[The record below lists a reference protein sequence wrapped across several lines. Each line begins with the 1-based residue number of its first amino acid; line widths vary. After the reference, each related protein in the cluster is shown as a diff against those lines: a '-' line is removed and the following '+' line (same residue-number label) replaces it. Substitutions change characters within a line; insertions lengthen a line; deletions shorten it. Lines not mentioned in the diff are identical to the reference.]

1 MADAD
6 DGAGVE
12 KNGLMAIELDE
23 SLSAAC
29 GEERRK
35 DLRQAVDDLLE
46 ENSFALEGKQAENGS
61 GPFILRLAL
70 IENRLIFSVLD
81 QHGRGIAA
89 HILSLSPLRRAI
101 QDYNLI
107 CGSYSESVHS
117 LPAERLEAIDM
128 TRRAKTQGTQL
139 DIDDIPEAA
148 TVDGTQI
155 VETNLMLKSAQ
166 QAMNHLPAD
175 QR

>member
-128 TRRAKTQGTQL
+128 TRRALHDEGARMLAARLRGKIRL
-139 DIDDIPEAA
+139 DHHTARGLF
-148 TVDGTQI
+148 TI
-155 VETNLMLKSAQ
+155 VAIFLK
-166 QAMNHLPAD
+166 
-175 QR
+175 RG